1 MARVTLDTRYRLL
14 KLLQKDPSVSQRR
27 LATELGISLGKT
39 NYCLKA
45 LMEKGFVKASN
56 FKQNPHKRAYGYLLT
71 PAGMQEKVR
80 VTQRFLRR
88 KREEYEALERE
99 IAELRKEVSDMP
111 ATEDIQSEGRT

>member
-1 MARVTLDTRYRLL
+1 MAHVTLDTRYRLL

-27 LATELGISLGKT
+27 LAKELGISLGKT

-71 PAGMQEKVR
+71 PAGMQEKTR
-80 VTQRFLRR
+80 VTFAFLRR
-88 KREEYEALERE
+88 KREEYEALEKE
-99 IAELRKEVSDMP
+99 IAELRREVSNTP
-111 ATEDIQSEGRT
+111 GAGHIQSEGRT